1 MADTKKA
8 LTKLI
13 QWWGT
18 KCNKVTIEVN
28 EDYFLEYTDTCECIK
43 KNGESTTLRHPF
55 QIQEVID
62 FLCDDIRDLRST
74 VDDSIDVDDPYI
86 NRYNLNF
93 DFGKSTIRE
102 SSFPTL
108 DKLAQTLIEAKNWK
122 IDIDG
127 HTDDKGSDS
136 FNQKL
141 SQDRANAVKSYLVSK
156 GVPADSIIATGFG
169 ETKPIV
175 KNDSDTNRERN
186 RRVEFKITKPNNE
199 VITVKA

>member
-1 MADTKKA
+1 MAMTKT
-8 LTKLI
+8 TKTVLVV
-13 QWWGT
+13 GT
-18 KCNKVTIEVN
+18 ILVLAGVGA
-28 EDYFLEYTDTCECIK
+28 YFYFRRKPKPPTPQPEPNILQDA
-43 KNGESTTLRHPF
+43 F
-55 QIQEVID
+55 D
-62 FLCDDIRDLRST
+62 
-74 VDDSIDVDDPYI
+74 
-86 NRYNLNF
+86 NLNF

-102 SSFPTL
+102 NSFPAL
-108 DKLAQTLIEAKNWK
+108 DKLAKTLVEAKNWK

-156 GVPADSIIATGFG
+156 GVTADTIIATGFG

-175 KNDSDTNRERN
+175 KNDSDANRERN

-199 VITVKA
+199 VITIKA

>member
-1 MADTKKA
+1 MTKT
-8 LTKLI
+8 TKTVLVV
-13 QWWGT
+13 GT
-18 KCNKVTIEVN
+18 ILVLAGVGA
-28 EDYFLEYTDTCECIK
+28 YFYFRK
-43 KNGESTTLRHPF
+43 KPKPPTPQPEPNILQDAF
-55 QIQEVID
+55 D
-62 FLCDDIRDLRST
+62 
-74 VDDSIDVDDPYI
+74 
-86 NRYNLNF
+86 NLNF

-102 SSFPTL
+102 NSFHAL
-108 DKLAQTLIEAKNWK
+108 DKLAQTLVEAKNWK

-156 GVPADSIIATGFG
+156 GVTADTIIATGFG

-175 KNDSDTNRERN
+175 KNDSDANRERN

-199 VITVKA
+199 VITIKA